1 MPLTLNV
8 GVSKKIGQPDY
19 GSLGASCHV
28 EVELDAGL
36 LCGDSELLQQRVRQA
51 YAACGQAVNDELA
64 RHQHGPTQ
72 VNSTPGSRSNGH
84 AGNTN
89 GANANGGSS
98 NGRPARRDGP
108 RPATVSQVR
117 ALNAIAERQQFDLAK
132 FLADRFQVQTAD
144 QLSIREASDL
154 IDELK
159 SGTGRNGVAA

>member
-19 GSLGASCHV
+19 GSLGASCNV

-36 LCGDSELLQQRVRQA
+36 LSGDQEQFQQRVRQA
-51 YAACGQAVNDELA
+51 YAACSQAVNDELA

-72 VNSTPGSRSNGH
+72 VNSTTNGRGNGR
-84 AGNTN
+84 AGNTS
-89 GANANGGSS
+89 GANANGSIGNSRS
-98 NGRPARRDGP
+98 ARRDGP

-117 ALNAIAERQQFDLAK
+117 ALNAIAERQQFDLAR
-132 FLADRFQVQTAD
+132 FLADRFQIQTAD
-144 QLSIREASDL
+144 RLSIREASDL

-159 SGTGRNGVAA
+159 NGTGRNGAAA